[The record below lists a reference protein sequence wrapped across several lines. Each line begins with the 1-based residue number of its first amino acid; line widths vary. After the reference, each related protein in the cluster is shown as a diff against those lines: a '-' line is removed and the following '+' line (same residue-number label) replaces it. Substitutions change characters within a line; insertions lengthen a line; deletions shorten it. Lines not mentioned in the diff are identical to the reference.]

1 MRLRTSGP
9 LCKGERFCTDAS
21 RSGHLGFATLAHRA
35 VTFDRNQQEGVQ
47 LGKSGSNEARNAQI
61 FSRRIDGLS
70 FAAIAREFEL
80 STETVRLTIR
90 QMDRKAMWREIER
103 NAQRERV
110 ALLGRSF
117 GRFLVSFRSTN

>member
-1 MRLRTSGP
+1 MG
-9 LCKGERFCTDAS
+9 KTD
-21 RSGHLGFATLAHRA
+21 
-35 VTFDRNQQEGVQ
+35 
-47 LGKSGSNEARNAQI
+47 SNAARNAKI
-61 FSRRIDGLS
+61 FARRIDGLT

-80 STETVRLTIR
+80 STETIRLTIR

-110 ALLGRSF
+110 ALLGRTF